1 MPLDVDAVVS
11 NPKLLND
18 APLKVAVRMAESD
31 LGFLNEYAPDMIR
44 SLPAKLKLNADVV
57 GTVSKPLIKAAVDL
71 DVNEVSWAKADM
83 PSVRDVKVRL
93 RVNDRVLNIEDVSL
107 MMAGGRVKLGGTVD
121 AKDTANPAMNL
132 KVEAREAL
140 VFRDPTT
147 SLRANADITCV
158 GTLKQARVAG
168 LVEAVRGR
176 VFKEID
182 LMPVLKLPAD
192 VPPVPE
198 NTQRSSAKLEL
209 PPMLK
214 DWTFD
219 LRVKTR
225 DPLLVSGNLANGAIS
240 ADVLLGGTGAAPQLT
255 GGANIDRLLLKLP
268 FSLVKITKGVVTMN
282 PLKPFDPA
290 LDIRG
295 ESRIGSNDITLYIYG
310 DSTNPKTRFTS
321 TPPMSEADIVT
332 LLGTGTTLSGSG
344 SDLAA
349 EAASRAAFL
358 FISEFY
364 RKTFNKKKVVRE
376 EPPRLHMTFNPSGA
390 DRSNDSVQAAYD
402 LTDHWRV
409 SARFTQTGRM
419 KALLG
424 WVLRFGKA
432 AQAVGG
438 EARTTNGE

>member
-1 MPLDVDAVVS
+1 
-11 NPKLLND
+11 
-18 APLKVAVRMAESD
+18 
-31 LGFLNEYAPDMIR
+31 
-44 SLPAKLKLNADVV
+44 
-57 GTVSKPLIKAAVDL
+57 
-71 DVNEVSWAKADM
+71 
-83 PSVRDVKVRL
+83 
-93 RVNDRVLNIEDVSL
+93 
-107 MMAGGRVKLGGTVD
+107 
-121 AKDTANPAMNL
+121 
-132 KVEAREAL
+132 
-140 VFRDPTT
+140 
-147 SLRANADITCV
+147 
-158 GTLKQARVAG
+158 
-168 LVEAVRGR
+168 
-176 VFKEID
+176 
-182 LMPVLKLPAD
+182 
-192 VPPVPE
+192 
-198 NTQRSSAKLEL
+198 
-209 PPMLK
+209 
-214 DWTFD
+214 
-219 LRVKTR
+219 
-225 DPLLVSGNLANGAIS
+225 
-240 ADVLLGGTGAAPQLT
+240 
-255 GGANIDRLLLKLP
+255 LKLP

-282 PLKPFDPA
+282 PQKPFDPG

-295 ESRIGSNDITLYIYG
+295 ESRIGSNDITLYNYG

-390 DRSNDSVQAAYD
+390 DRSNDGVQAAYD